1 VQGQQSGAK
10 ISPLKS
16 LKSNF
21 SRQTAPE
28 NRFFG
33 QFMQVLQ
40 LFLSPLL
47 SAESLLNQG
56 FQRYQAAKNV
66 RL

>member
-1 VQGQQSGAK
+1 VQGHQSDAK
-10 ISPLKS
+10 ISPLKVQ
-16 LKSNF
+16 KGIF
-21 SRQTAPE
+21 SQQTAPE

-33 QFMQVLQ
+33 HFMQVLQ

-56 FQRYQAAKNV
+56 FQRYQPTKNV